1 MRNIALAVAFLSMG
15 TVVACGPSEQTQS
28 SDMIDPGESDTPANE
43 LEEEEDAVQEAA
55 SNAAEEI
62 QAAGDEAEA
71 AVNEAGEAMTES
83 TDEPQ

>member
-15 TVVACGPSEQTQS
+15 TVVACGPSEPTQS
-28 SDMIDPGESDTPANE
+28 SSTVDPGESDTLANE
-43 LEEEEDAVQEAA
+43 LKEAEDAIRESA

-62 QAAGDEAEA
+62 EAAGDEAEA

>member
-28 SDMIDPGESDTPANE
+28 SDMIDPGESDTLANE
-43 LEEEEDAVQEAA
+43 LEEAEDAVQEAA

-62 QAAGDEAEA
+62 QAADDEAEA